1 MLANWQE
8 PFLNRRSDPAL
19 NWFSMNL
26 ILLSSAALASYNLVE
41 RPCLNLRHRI
51 ERSLVARQ
59 SGPAVPVGAG
69 AVRAAAE

>member
-1 MLANWQE
+1 
-8 PFLNRRSDPAL
+8 
-19 NWFSMNL
+19 MNL

-41 RPCLNLRHRI
+41 RPCLNLRQRI

-59 SGPAVPVGAG
+59 TGPAVPVGAG